1 MSNPSGGI
9 IIRTLI
15 ERHDITEPERKKL
28 RDIAYRNDQAGGRLN
43 WLDRRYVAKI
53 VRRLLA

>member
-15 ERHDITEPERKKL
+15 ERPEITDSERIKL
-28 RDIAYRNDQAGGRLN
+28 RDIAYRNAQAGGRLD
-43 WLDRRYVAKI
+43 WFDRRYVAKI
-53 VRRLLA
+53 VRRLLS